1 MTTASVQ
8 RYASKFPEEL
18 GDAVDGISGET
29 ERAVFILL
37 FDEGDLAFTEIR
49 DKLGDEGPLHQQ
61 TLSTAL
67 ANLKAGG
74 LIRKRILEDAD
85 ESPFTS
91 YYSVSEF
98 GHRFIHSLFDSLGSA
113 DGPAGRRQVIPDQ
126 FSSNLYDSTME
137 VKDDIRKQLA
147 SR

>member
-18 GDAVDGISGET
+18 SDAVDGISGET

-37 FDEGDLAFTEIR
+37 FNEGDLAFTEIR
-49 DKLGDEGPLHQQ
+49 DELGDEDPLHQQ
-61 TLSTAL
+61 TLSNAL

-85 ESPFTS
+85 ESPFSS
-91 YYSVSEF
+91 YYSLSEF
-98 GHRFIHSLFDSLGSA
+98 GHRFIHSLFDSLGSV
-113 DGPAGRRQVIPDQ
+113 DGPAGRRQVISDS
-126 FSSNLYDSTME
+126 FGDDLYDSTIAFRDNLQE
-137 VKDDIRKQLA
+137 QLA
-147 SR
+147 GQ